1 MHDDDQVRPLTPRQ
15 TALCRAVRQLT
26 RDKGFAP
33 SFREL
38 GTALGIHHTR
48 ARMLAIEA
56 RARGHLEWSDRTARS
71 MRVLTV
77 SRRRGD

>member
-15 TALCRAVRQLT
+15 KALCQTVKQLT
-26 RDKGFAP
+26 RDKGYAP
-33 SFREL
+33 TLREL

-56 RARGHLEWSDRTARS
+56 RARGHLDWSPRTSRS
-71 MRVLTV
+71 MRVLTM
-77 SRRRGD
+77 SRRRGE

>member
-15 TALCRAVRQLT
+15 AALCRAVKQLT
-26 RDKGFAP
+26 RERGYAP
-33 SFREL
+33 TFREI
-38 GTALGIHHTR
+38 GAAMGVHHTR

-71 MRVLTV
+71 MRVLTTP
-77 SRRRGD
+77 RRRGD

>member
-15 TALCRAVRQLT
+15 RQLCQTVKQLT
-26 RDKGFAP
+26 RERGYP
-33 SFREL
+33 PTFRE
-38 GTALGIHHTR
+38 AAVVLGIHHTR

-56 RARGHLEWSDRTARS
+56 RARGHLDWSPRTSRS

-77 SRRRGD
+77 SRRRGA